1 MAHCEEADTL
11 WVEMPPALRLCV
23 DSANIMDVIVDFF
36 PVESRE
42 VRNPADLAGMPC
54 MHDHP
59 GFRRAH
65 TRRPG
70 CLVLLRWCC
79 GDASSQQKEGWSCFY
94 VGEATLCRVSDS
106 GLQGPPRAGSDVAGG
121 TILRGSCRT
130 SVVSTTATSKANLW
144 QLTGL
149 LARCTSSIFGQPMM
163 AGDNATVTF

>member
-1 MAHCEEADTL
+1 MAHCE
-11 WVEMPPALRLCV
+11 VEMPPALRLCV

-54 MHDHP
+54 MHAHP

-70 CLVLLRWCC
+70 YLVLPRWCC

-94 VGEATLCRVSDS
+94 LGEATLCRVSDS
-106 GLQGPPRAGSDVAGG
+106 RLQGPPRAGSDVAGG
-121 TILRGSCRT
+121 TILRAWFLPHQCGVNDSNKQGESMAVNGAASPVHVIHFR
-130 SVVSTTATSKANLW
+130 ATHD
-144 QLTGL
+144 G
-149 LARCTSSIFGQPMM
+149 R
-163 AGDNATVTF
+163 